1 MSLSKKKRKV
11 EINLNLVPMIDVT
24 SFILLALGIL
34 VMSMKKEAS
43 LDNVLKLP
51 MVSRADKQDTTQLQ
65 IYVLQASLL
74 PGGYVNPDSTG
85 LVAFMGRASIPAK
98 CPSDWFQFRD
108 EKTGDYIP
116 NSLLDA
122 SGKPIASLQSS
133 GKQTEEEAQRAS
145 SDRPP
150 AYKCAQCGLEISP
163 YVRLD
168 EVPGLLKKEKEKV
181 AMEFVVNEKKNYL
194 KIHGVEMPPEM
205 AKERE
210 DSMKKTLP
218 LMIKADNEAFY
229 GRILQVVNV
238 ARDTTCDIRKFAFIT
253 SAEAA
258 EQAQKA
264 AKDARAAAG
273 K

>member
-1 MSLSKKKRKV
+1 MYKKKHKA

-51 MVSRADKQDTTQLQ
+51 PVGRADKQDTTQLQ

-85 LVAFMGRASIPAK
+85 LVAFMGRASVPAK
-98 CPSDWFQFRD
+98 CPSCWQPFRS
-108 EKTGDYIP
+108 EQTGDYIAG
-116 NSLLDA
+116 SLLNAAMQPVDNMDA
-122 SGKPIASLQSS
+122 SANQSEEDVERIS
-133 GKQTEEEAQRAS
+133 GE
-145 SDRPP
+145 RPP
-150 AYKCAQCGLEISP
+150 AYHCSQCKREISP

-168 EVPGLLKKEKEKV
+168 EVPELLKKEKEKV
-181 AMEFVVNEKKNYL
+181 ATEFVVNEKKNYL
-194 KIHGVEMPPEM
+194 KTHGTEMSEVM
-205 AKERE
+205 AEALA
-210 DSMKKTLP
+210 DSMKKRLP

-238 ARDTTCDIRKFAFIT
+238 ARDTTCDIRKFAFVT
-253 SAEAA
+253 SPEAA
-258 EQAQKA
+258 EKAQKA
-264 AKDARAAAG
+264 MKEAQANK
-273 K
+273 